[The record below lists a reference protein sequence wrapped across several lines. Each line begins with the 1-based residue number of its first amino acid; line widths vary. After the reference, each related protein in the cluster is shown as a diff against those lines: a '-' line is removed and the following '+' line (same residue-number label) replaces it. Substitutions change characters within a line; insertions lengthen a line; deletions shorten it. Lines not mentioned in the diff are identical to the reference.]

1 MRARAK
7 LRRGSRPSVAAQAED
22 AAEEGDE
29 TDQVGPRCQRRG
41 ARVGLLCARRAE
53 AECGA
58 GLQAGKRFAGLSGE
72 EGGSARV
79 DCCCRWFVG
88 RCACGLSG
96 SWLLRFAGEVVD
108 GLCAWAGVA
117 SWVRAERG
125 VKRWLGLGRREREK
139 RAGPGLSFGLGSLF

>member
-53 AECGA
+53 AKCGA
-58 GLQAGKRFAGLSGE
+58 GSRAGKRFAGLSGK
-72 EGGSARV
+72 EGGGLDAWERAV
-79 DCCCRWFVG
+79 LRLAGLPCVG
-88 RCACGLSG
+88 PVREER
-96 SWLLRFAGEVVD
+96 SWAQEGDR
-108 GLCAWAGVA
+108 
-117 SWVRAERG
+117 
-125 VKRWLGLGRREREK
+125 GLGRSGLVHRF
-139 RAGPGLSFGLGSLF
+139 GFGLS

>member
-58 GLQAGKRFAGLSGE
+58 GLRAGKRFAGLSGK
-72 EGGSARV
+72 EGGGLDAWERAV
-79 DCCCRWFVG
+79 LRLAGLPCVG
-88 RCACGLSG
+88 PVREER
-96 SWLLRFAGEVVD
+96 SWAQEGDR
-108 GLCAWAGVA
+108 
-117 SWVRAERG
+117 
-125 VKRWLGLGRREREK
+125 GLGRSGLVHRF
-139 RAGPGLSFGLGSLF
+139 GFGLS